1 MSDSY
6 DEVLPRLRTA
16 YDAMVEVR
24 RRQIDVPWKQAERE
38 AFRDRL
44 PAEGRLRLLEIGA
57 GTGVHGRW
65 FADHGVDVL
74 CTDASGAMV
83 EACRALGLAAEQVD
97 VLGLDRGRLLRCRVR
112 NELPAPRPA
121 TDTARRVGRGAV
133 PRSRPGGLFYL
144 GQWGGIDRA
153 GICAEDVYEPKR
165 FFSYTSPT
173 TRSSMSATTRTI
185 RRRRLPRA
193 RRRRRTRNA
202 LPGAHARPARVN
214 VRNWRPSA
222 PLATRTRRARPARAT

>member
-83 EACRALGLAAEQVD
+83 EACRALGLAAQQVD
-97 VLGLDRGRLLRCRVR
+97 VLGLAGDGSFDAAFAMNCLLHVPRPT
-112 NELPAPRPA
+112 LPAA
-121 TDTARRVGRGAV
+121 LGAV
-133 PRSRPGGLFYL
+133 RTALRPGGLFYL

-153 GICAEDVYEPKR
+153 GIFAEDVYEPKR
-165 FFSYTSPT
+165 FFSYLTDDALLDVARGARFDVVDFHALAVGVEPGT
-173 TRSSMSATTRTI
+173 HYQALT
-185 RRRRLPRA
+185 LA
-193 RRRRRTRNA
+193 RRE
-202 LPGAHARPARVN
+202 
-214 VRNWRPSA
+214 
-222 PLATRTRRARPARAT
+222 